1 MQAVRGQVKFM
12 SETTRRW
19 AGTSAWIL
27 LVLTSMIVIG
37 YGIVHA
43 GIWLWMPTPAEQ
55 EASWIGSLYIFFGWL
70 LSIAASVWS
79 HRRGNPLWVTI
90 CVALPGF
97 LVGWADLVSPY
108 TLLRFLAA
116 VVAFPLA
123 LGGVAEVIW
132 ARGRWQRG

>member
-1 MQAVRGQVKFM
+1 MRAV
-12 SETTRRW
+12 SEATRRW
-19 AGTSAWIL
+19 AGASAWIL
-27 LVLTSMIVIG
+27 IVLASIGLIG

-55 EASWIGSLYIFFGWL
+55 EASWIGSRYIFFGWL

>member
-1 MQAVRGQVKFM
+1 M
-12 SETTRRW
+12 SEATRRW
-19 AGTSAWIL
+19 AGASAWIL
-27 LVLTSMIVIG
+27 LVLASIGLIG

-55 EASWIGSLYIFFGWL
+55 EASWIGSRYIFFGWL

-97 LVGWADLVSPY
+97 LVGWADLVSPN